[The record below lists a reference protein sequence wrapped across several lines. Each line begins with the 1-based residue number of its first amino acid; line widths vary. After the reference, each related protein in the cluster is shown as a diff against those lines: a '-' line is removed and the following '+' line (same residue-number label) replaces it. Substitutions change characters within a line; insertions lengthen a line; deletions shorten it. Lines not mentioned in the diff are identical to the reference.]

1 MVAGVQAGQRAGQ
14 GDSHAHREHR
24 HKPVRDEARGG
35 AGDDEHRHD
44 QHHTHDLQRHHGG
57 QRQHNEQQRAK
68 QTRTQPHRLR
78 KARVE
83 GVQHEV
89 AALDQQHGGN
99 HHRED
104 SDLPDVRP
112 GHAQHVT
119 EEDMVQV
126 GIRRRN
132 RNQHQTEREH
142 GREHDADRGVLAHA
156 AAAPHPADERHRHE
170 RGNDRT
176 HREGCTENVGE
187 HHAGQHRMRDRVAHE
202 RPAEQHEPAGQQG
215 ADGSGDDGDH
225 ECAEHEGQGQ
235 RLHQKVEDVHLVL
248 PFRRADRSSAGGCS
262 TGGGSRRAG
271 VHFHAEGTHQVLG
284 SEHLLGGVMH
294 QNLAAQQ

>member
-1 MVAGVQAGQRAGQ
+1 
-14 GDSHAHREHR
+14 
-24 HKPVRDEARGG
+24 
-35 AGDDEHRHD
+35 
-44 QHHTHDLQRHHGG
+44 
-57 QRQHNEQQRAK
+57 
-68 QTRTQPHRLR
+68 
-78 KARVE
+78 
-83 GVQHEV
+83 
-89 AALDQQHGGN
+89 
-99 HHRED
+99 
-104 SDLPDVRP
+104 
-112 GHAQHVT
+112 
-119 EEDMVQV
+119 MVQV

-142 GREHDADRGVLAHA
+142 GREHDADRGVLTHA

-187 HHAGQHRMRDRVAHE
+187 HHAGQHRVRDRVAHE
-202 RPAEQHEPAGQQG
+202 RPAEQHEPAGEQG
-215 ADGSGDDGDH
+215 ADGGGNDGDH

-248 PFRRADRSSAGGCS
+248 PFRRADRSSAGGS
-262 TGGGSRRAG
+262 SAGGSGSDRRAG

-284 SEHLLGGVMH
+284 GEHLLGGVVH